1 MGENI
6 YKWYDLQKVN
16 MQKIKPADSTQYQQT
31 NNQITKWAEELNRN
45 FTKDELQMENK
56 SMIVYSILLVIRKL

>member
-16 MQKIKPADSTQYQQT
+16 IQKIKPADSTQYQQT
-31 NNQITKWAEELNRN
+31 NNQITKWAEDQNRHFSFLN
-45 FTKDELQMENK
+45 L
-56 SMIVYSILLVIRKL
+56 Y